1 MLGAANEDLTL
12 KIRTELI
19 DNVWFVVISVI
30 QNNDVTGNGTELGL
44 GISGQKIIF
53 RNIVGGVRYQWYT
66 VYGNA

>member
-1 MLGAANEDLTL
+1 MGADVTERLTL
-12 KIRTELI
+12 KLRTELV
-19 DNVWFVVISVI
+19 DNVWYMVISII
-30 QNNDVTGNGTELGL
+30 QDNEVTGNGAELGL